1 MEISVTSLFG
11 LDAATVQ
18 QLADKGLWGALALIL
33 IIVGKYWVI
42 PSITKF
48 LENRVTLSDKVV
60 DKLDTLITTIKTS
73 NERHDADIVAFKEE
87 TVRASQDRQNID
99 QKIDVLLGEHVGT
112 LDDKLA
118 FTTFANILHKQHLIA
133 LSFFNIRVQANG
145 IHTQRDV
152 IIGRYKRKAE
162 ELSNKT
168 SYELQHYYHNRL
180 PLSHFFPDNSSSYF
194 NHLFNHLFI
203 IQDGLIEKEEQITL
217 EDLEAALDRN
227 VSRLMKA
234 FRKWLLDKN
243 QTYDV
248 VKETESF
255 ELFQEGSSFDEI

>member
-1 MEISVTSLFG
+1 MTSLFG
-11 LDAATVQ
+11 LDASTVQ
-18 QLADKGLWGALALIL
+18 ALADKGLWGLLALLL
-33 IIVGKYWVI
+33 IIVGKYWII

-48 LENRVTLSDKVV
+48 LENRATFSDKVV
-60 DKLDTLITTIKTS
+60 DKLETLIEIIKTS
-73 NERHDADIVAFKEE
+73 NERHDADIAAFKKE
-87 TVRASQDRQNID
+87 TADASNDRKTID

-152 IIGRYKRKAE
+152 IIGRYKRKSE
-162 ELSNKT
+162 ELCNKT
-168 SYELQHYYHNRL
+168 SYELQHYYHNRR
-180 PLSHFFPDNSSSYF
+180 PLSNFFPDNSSSYF
-194 NHLFNHLFI
+194 NQLFNHLFL
-203 IQDGLIEKEEQITL
+203 IQDGLIQNEEQVTL

-234 FRKWLLDKN
+234 FRKWVLDKN
-243 QTYDV
+243 QTYD
-248 VKETESF
+248 KIKKTESF
-255 ELFQEGSSFDEI
+255 ELFQDDSSFEEL